1 MNKYALQCL
10 YQELPELVNKGV
22 VTKEAAEA
30 IRRHYG
36 EVKMPDKKRFILI
49 LCAVLGSSLIGLGII
64 LLLAHNWEQFSRL
77 TRAILSFVP
86 LVAAQ
91 GMVLWV
97 LLKRPNSSA
106 YKEGAAIFLSL
117 MVGASISLISQTYHI
132 QGEMSDFILTWMLLI
147 VPLVYLMQATMPAA
161 IYLAGIASWAGSFWH
176 DPLQAVLYWP
186 LAAVVLPHFIW
197 SLRRKE
203 YAVRATV
210 LAFVM
215 AVSVCFAASF
225 SLGKTWPGSWIIIYS
240 CIFAIIYFAGYW
252 VFNNISV
259 NWQRP
264 LRLIGTIGCIV
275 FAFTL
280 TYESAWESIK
290 WRGIGIESKLLNLQ
304 TLPDHLINIIIV
316 SVALVLFYDYAKRRQ
331 YMRLLFGG
339 LPLLA
344 VAGYAMSGISVL
356 FPLALM
362 NLYLLG
368 LSIYLIMLGIR
379 TNKLGEVNSGMLLLG
394 ALILARF
401 FDSDMDFLV
410 KGLVFIALGAGFLMT
425 NVRLMR
431 WKGGAQ

>member
-22 VTKEAAEA
+22 LTQETAAA

-36 EVKMPDKKRFILI
+36 EVKVPDKKRFILI

-64 LLLAHNWEQFSRL
+64 LLLAHNWEQFSRF
-77 TRAILSFVP
+77 TRAVLSFVP

-91 GMVLWV
+91 GMAFWV

-106 YKEGAAIFLSL
+106 FKEGAAIFLSL

-132 QGEMSDFILTWMLLI
+132 QGDVSDFILTWMLLI

-225 SLGKTWPGSWIIIYS
+225 SLGRTWPGSWIIIYS

-252 VFNNISV
+252 AFNNISV

-316 SVALVLFYDYAKRRQ
+316 SVAMVLFYDYAKRKQ

-356 FPLALM
+356 LPLALM
-362 NLYLLG
+362 NLYILG

-379 TNKLGEVNSGMLLLG
+379 TNRLGEVNSGMLLLG

-401 FDSDMDFLV
+401 FDSEMDFLV
-410 KGLVFIALGAGFLMT
+410 KGLVFIVLGAGFLLT

-431 WKGGAQ
+431 RNGGAQ